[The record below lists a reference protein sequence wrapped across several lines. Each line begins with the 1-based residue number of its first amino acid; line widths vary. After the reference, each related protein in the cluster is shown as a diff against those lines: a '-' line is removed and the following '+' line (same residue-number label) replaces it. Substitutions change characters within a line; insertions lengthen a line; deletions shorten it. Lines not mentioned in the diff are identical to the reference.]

1 MRIKL
6 SSSFPGLS
14 REVLERL
21 DSTEP
26 ESTEPESTKPE
37 STELES
43 TEPESTELESMELES
58 MEPESMEPESTKL
71 ELIEVFHVGEVVKK
85 LQVGSS
91 IQWRQRWFR

>member
-58 MEPESMEPESTKL
+58 MEPESTKL
-71 ELIEVFHVGEVVKK
+71 ELTEVFHVGEVVKK